1 MKDKEI
7 LELMR
12 SGDFTIAFHDYSRCS
27 FYKGRHKYDKLP
39 ENEDCEFDLHDGF
52 KGYASEIMVL
62 LVKALNG
69 KIDSI

>member
-12 SGDFTIAFHDYSRCS
+12 SGNFTIAFHDYSRGS
-27 FYKGRHKYDKLP
+27 FYKGRHEYEDLP
-39 ENEDCEFDLHDGF
+39 EKEEFEFDLHDGF
-52 KGYASEIMVL
+52 KGYAPEIMIL
-62 LVKALNG
+62 LVKALKG